1 MIYLT
6 NRSHIYYYPIMGR
19 NQTFSEDEALQT
31 VAVLLTTINPDALG
45 MDSIIKAT
53 GIQRQS
59 IYRTWGSKSELIAS
73 AIGHAS
79 NNSSKKDLVAILAL
93 TLGSQSALEKPVAT
107 SLSALVLQMNKESSP
122 EDLQTSLGK
131 YLTNRLRRNN

>member
-1 MIYLT
+1 
-6 NRSHIYYYPIMGR
+6 MGR

-31 VAVLLTTINPDALG
+31 VADLLTEMNPDALS

-73 AIGHAS
+73 AIHYAS
-79 NNSSKKDLVAILAL
+79 INASEKELVAILAL
-93 TLGSQSALEKPVAT
+93 TLGSQSAFEKRVST
-107 SLSALVLQMNKESSP
+107 SLNSLILQMNKESSSV
-122 EDLQTSLGK
+122 ELQNSLGK
-131 YLTNRLRRNN
+131 YLINRLRRNK